1 MGLAAWPFTTRF
13 GTGLAAGLGA
23 ARFQPA
29 AISGT
34 TASASTRGDLLT
46 DFDQHLP
53 WAHGRFSHR
62 AVWPKSQ
69 VGVCQQNL
77 QRQQG
82 SLEFTVNESHCAWE
96 GKRDIT
102 E

>member
-1 MGLAAWPFTTRF
+1 LVGLAAWPFTTRL

-29 AISGT
+29 AMSGT
-34 TASASTRGDLLT
+34 TTRASATGDLPA

-53 WAHGRFSHR
+53 WAHGQFSHR

-69 VGVCQQNL
+69 VGV
-77 QRQQG
+77 RQVLPIDRLAIPWPG
-82 SLEFTVNESHCAWE
+82 WTSTWPAS
-96 GKRDIT
+96 
-102 E
+102 